1 MTVDPR
7 GNVIN
12 YKNVPLTHSVHIAY
26 GFMYKDK
33 VHK

>member
-1 MTVDPR
+1 MTVDPC
-7 GNVIN
+7 GHVIN
-12 YKNVPLTHSVHIAY
+12 YKDVPLKHSVHIAY